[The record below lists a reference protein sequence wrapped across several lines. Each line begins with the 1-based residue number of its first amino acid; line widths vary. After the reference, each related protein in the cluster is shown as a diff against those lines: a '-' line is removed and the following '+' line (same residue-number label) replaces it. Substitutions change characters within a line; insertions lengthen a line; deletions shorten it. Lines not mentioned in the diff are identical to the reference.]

1 MGSYPISMAS
11 KVELGCTVSAL
22 ACFAGAADAWF
33 GTGAVDLL
41 VDLCLSDPEATVPAM
56 ETMPMNGSQVHSTHT
71 SLFLATGLAFLGLGL
86 VSSEIASFFRP
97 RVRSKLEGRAK
108 RRLIASMVYVAR
120 SCKDAT
126 PQDVSE
132 AYLAV
137 SGETLERG
145 ELAKAVAYLR
155 SPNAPPIETILAKA
169 KGEEK
174 RRIVASASYIWSRH
188 GMDSEPATRAIERIT
203 SAIGLEG
210 DAVSSLLD
218 PSWAAEATRVLKSV
232 DTLARRTVS
241 NATCEF
247 QRVTTRIAGIS

>member
-1 MGSYPISMAS
+1 MAS
-11 KVELGCTVSAL
+11 KVEIVCILIAL
-22 ACFAGAADAWF
+22 ACYAGAADAWF

-41 VDLCLSDPEATVPAM
+41 VDLCLSDPESAVPAM
-56 ETMPMNGSQVHSTHT
+56 ETMPMNGSQAHGTHT
-71 SLFLATGLAFLGLGL
+71 SLFLAAGLAFLGLGL
-86 VSSEIASFFRP
+86 VSNEIVSIFRAC
-97 RVRSKLEGRAK
+97 VHSKLEGRAK

-137 SGETLERG
+137 SGDTLERG
-145 ELAKAVAYLR
+145 EIAKAVAYLR
-155 SPNAPPIETILAKA
+155 SASAPPIETVLSKA

-174 RRIVASASYIWSRH
+174 RRIVVSTSYIWSRH

-218 PSWAAEATRVLKSV
+218 PSWAAEAKRMLKGL

-241 NATCEF
+241 NASCEF
-247 QRVTTRIAGIS
+247 QRVTTRITGVS